1 MTVTTVV
8 LIMTVVIPL
17 CLSVC
22 CFFSFFFPL
31 QKTTNHMKC
40 INLPVKD
47 IAL

>member
-17 CLSVC
+17 YLCVV
-22 CFFSFFFPL
+22 FFLFFPL
-31 QKTTNHMKC
+31 QKTTSHMKC
-40 INLPVKD
+40 MNLPVKD

>member
-22 CFFSFFFPL
+22 CFFPL
-31 QKTTNHMKC
+31 QKTTSHMKC

>member
-17 CLSVC
+17 CLCV
-22 CFFSFFFPL
+22 FFLFFPL
-31 QKTTNHMKC
+31 QKTTSHMKC
-40 INLPVKD
+40 MNLPVKD

>member
-17 CLSVC
+17 YLC
-22 CFFSFFFPL
+22 CFFLFFPL
-31 QKTTNHMKC
+31 QKTTSHMKC
-40 INLPVKD
+40 MNLPVKD

>member
-17 CLSVC
+17 CLSVR
-22 CFFSFFFPL
+22 CFFLFFLL